1 MMDVGI
7 LATGMYVPETF
18 MTAQEMAALTNI
30 NQEIIEEKL
39 GIRQKPVPGRD
50 DHTCYMGIQAAKKAI
65 SKAGLNPEQ
74 IDVVIYIG
82 EEYKEYPVWTAAIKL
97 QEEIGAVNAWAF
109 DCALRCSTTIMGLK
123 LAKSLMA
130 GDPSINTI
138 CLAGGYRNG
147 DLISYQNPRTR
158 FMYNLAAGGGAIIL
172 QRDLGKNR
180 LLSTAIKTDGAF
192 SEDVIVPAGGTKCPA
207 SAETLKEQLH
217 YLDVPD
223 PAGMKQRLEKKSM
236 ENFLYVIRKAL
247 SDSGYSEKDIDYL
260 AVLHMKRSAHEHL
273 LQELGL
279 ADSQSIYLEEY
290 GHIGQ
295 FDQILSLELAL
306 EENKVKEGDVVVM
319 VSAGIGYA
327 WSASVIKWG

>member
-1 MMDVGI
+1 MTDIGI
-7 LATGMYVPETF
+7 LSTGMYVPETF
-18 MTAQEMAALTNI
+18 MTAEEMAGLTNI
-30 NQEIIEEKL
+30 SQEIIEEKL
-39 GIRQKPVPGRD
+39 GIKQKPIPGED

-65 SKAGLNPEQ
+65 SKAGLAPEK

-82 EEYKEYPVWTAAIKL
+82 EEHKEYPVWTAAIKL

-109 DCALRCSTTIMGLK
+109 DCSLRCSTTIMALK

-130 GDPSINTI
+130 DDPSINTI

-147 DLISYQNPRTR
+147 DLISYSNPRTR

-172 QRDLGKNR
+172 QRELGKNR
-180 LLSTAIKTDGAF
+180 LLSTTIKTDGAF

-247 SDSGYSEKDIDYL
+247 SDSGYTEEDIDYL

-273 LQELGL
+273 LKELGL
-279 ADSQSIYLEEY
+279 NHPQSIYLEEY

-295 FDQILSLELAL
+295 FDQILSIELAL
-306 EENKVKEGDVVVM
+306 EENRIKEGDVVVM